1 MERRAAT
8 VVAKS
13 IAGKAASYNKQVAIA
28 AMIEVIAAVAG
39 ASISVAAMGAMG
51 FTRRTDEAREA
62 VIRLT
67 SAVEHIATQ
76 LEVLHTDIKEDRKE
90 TFKRLNF
97 VEQRVTKLE
106 ATPRL

>member
-1 MERRAAT
+1 
-8 VVAKS
+8 
-13 IAGKAASYNKQVAIA
+13 
-28 AMIEVIAAVAG
+28 
-39 ASISVAAMGAMG
+39 MGAMG
-51 FTRRTDEAREA
+51 FSRKSDEARDA

-90 TFKRLNF
+90 TFTRLNT

-106 ATPRL
+106 ARPPA

>member
-1 MERRAAT
+1 
-8 VVAKS
+8 
-13 IAGKAASYNKQVAIA
+13 
-28 AMIEVIAAVAG
+28 MIEVIAAVAG
-39 ASISVAAMGAMG
+39 ASISVAALGAMG
-51 FTRRTDEAREA
+51 FSRRSDEARDA

-90 TFKRLNF
+90 TFTRLNS

-106 ATPRL
+106 VRS

>member
-1 MERRAAT
+1 MIEL
-8 VVAKS
+8 
-13 IAGKAASYNKQVAIA
+13 IA
-28 AMIEVIAAVAG
+28 AIAG

-51 FTRRTDEAREA
+51 FSRRNDEARDA

-90 TFKRLNF
+90 TFTRLNT
-97 VEQRVTKLE
+97 VEQRVSKLE
-106 ATPRL
+106 GRPPA

>member
-1 MERRAAT
+1 
-8 VVAKS
+8 
-13 IAGKAASYNKQVAIA
+13 
-28 AMIEVIAAVAG
+28 MIEVFAAVAG

-51 FTRRTDEAREA
+51 FSRRSDEAREA

-76 LEVLHTDIKEDRKE
+76 LEVLHIDIKEDRKE
-90 TFKRLNF
+90 TFTRLNT

-106 ATPRL
+106 ARP

>member
-1 MERRAAT
+1 
-8 VVAKS
+8 
-13 IAGKAASYNKQVAIA
+13 
-28 AMIEVIAAVAG
+28 MIEVFAAVAG

-51 FTRRTDEAREA
+51 FSRKSDEARDA

-90 TFKRLNF
+90 FFSRLNT
-97 VEQRVTKLE
+97 VEQRVSKLE
-106 ATPRL
+106 VQPQVR